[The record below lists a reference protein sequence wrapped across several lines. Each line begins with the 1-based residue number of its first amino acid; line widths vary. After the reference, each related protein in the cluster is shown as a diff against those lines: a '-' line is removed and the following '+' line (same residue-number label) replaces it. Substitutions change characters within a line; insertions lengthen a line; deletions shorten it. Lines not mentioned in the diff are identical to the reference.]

1 MRENMD
7 AMIDHVLLDEESI
20 RVRIAEMGRE
30 ITEDYKDDDHDLVMV
45 CILKGAIMFMTELFK
60 HVDVDAEID
69 FMSVSSYGDSTT
81 SSGDVRILK
90 DLDQNIVGKNI
101 LIIEDIIDTGY
112 TLSYLKDN
120 LESRGA
126 NSVKIASLL
135 NKEDRRVTEIH
146 GDYVGFEIPDEFV
159 VGYGLDYKQKL
170 RNLPYVGT
178 LKPEVYMTPAEEN

>member
-1 MRENMD
+1 MRDNMD
-7 AMIDHVLLDEESI
+7 ASIDHVLLDEESI
-20 RVRIAEMGRE
+20 RARVVEMGAQ
-30 ITEDYKDDDHDLVMV
+30 ITEDYRNDPYDLVLV

-60 HVDVDAEID
+60 RIDLDAEID

-90 DLDQNIVGKNI
+90 DLDHNIVDKNI
-101 LIIEDIIDTGY
+101 LIVEDIIDTGY
-112 TLSYLKDN
+112 TLTYLKDN

-126 NSVKIASLL
+126 KSVKIASLL

-146 GDYVGFEIPDEFV
+146 GDYIGFEIPDEFV
-159 VGYGLDYKQKL
+159 VGYGLDFKQKY

-178 LKPEVYMTPAEEN
+178 LKPEVYMTPEETE